1 MSDTPMA
8 GGKRRIDHV
17 LAEGFA
23 QGLEALDEQEV
34 HRRRDLARAE
44 LEYVSF
50 LRRLL
55 QGRRDIL
62 RDEQRRRQTGGDPI
76 PVVERLVQV
85 LSGGTRGPSRGD
97 APVLPMPE
105 QEIMLA
111 RRRVERLASDTSL
124 SDLDSLSDDALEEA
138 ASRLE
143 EEERSVSDTR
153 TRVIKVHDELQDEVK
168 RRYRDRLG
176 NTAT

>member
-1 MSDTPMA
+1 MSDAPMA

-17 LAEGFA
+17 LAGGFA
-23 QGLEALDEQEV
+23 QGLDGLDDQEV

-44 LEYVSF
+44 LDYVSF

-62 RDEQRRRQTGGDPI
+62 RDEQQRRRTGGEPI

-85 LSGGTRGPSRGD
+85 LSEGTRGPSRGD
-97 APVLPMPE
+97 APVVPMPE
-105 QEIMLA
+105 EEIMLA

-143 EEERSVSDTR
+143 AEERTVSDTR
-153 TRVIKVHDELQDEVK
+153 ARVIEVHDALQDEVK
-168 RRYRDRLG
+168 RRYRDQLG
-176 NTAT
+176 NAAT